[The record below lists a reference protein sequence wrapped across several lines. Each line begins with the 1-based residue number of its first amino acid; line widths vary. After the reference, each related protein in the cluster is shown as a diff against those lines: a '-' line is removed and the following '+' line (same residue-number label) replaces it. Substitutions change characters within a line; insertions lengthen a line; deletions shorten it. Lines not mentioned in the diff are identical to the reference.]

1 MPVYGRFAAAAVA
14 AMLSFSAVSETSSEI
29 FVDLKLD
36 EIDYVAGERVRGV
49 VDVKN
54 ISPGTIRVG
63 KGLPDGLSV
72 EVFRASDMSRLDILP
87 GPEFTASFSLAPNKG
102 LKLEVLLDAHYAFSG
117 QMRYLARPVLVHGNA
132 RYEGQFRAFDI
143 VPGMAIGGAKQMFS
157 NKKGFS
163 RDFKMVKWNR
173 RGREHIFLT
182 AKDSDGR
189 SWQTSDLGAMMRSTP
204 PVVSIMPGGEVV
216 VLHRIDPDNFVRSE
230 FWSMPGALEFHSAVM
245 IRDPE
250 TAAQS
255 RVQEIYDSSGGVK
268 PADRPWWKFW

>member
-1 MPVYGRFAAAAVA
+1 MSVPAKFAAAAIA
-14 AMLSFSAVSETSSEI
+14 AVLSLSAAAETSSEI

-49 VDVKN
+49 IDVKN
-54 ISPGTIRVG
+54 ISPDTLRVG
-63 KGLPDGLSV
+63 KDLPDSLVV

-87 GPEFTASFSLAPNKG
+87 GPEFTAFFSLAPNKG
-102 LKLEVLLDAHYAFSG
+102 LKLEVLLDAHYAFSE
-117 QMRYLARPVLVHGNA
+117 QMRYLARPVLVHGKT

-143 VPGMAIGGAKQMFS
+143 VPGMAVGGAKQMFS

-189 SWQTSDLGAMMRSTP
+189 KWQTTDLGAMMRVTP

-216 VLHRIDPDNFVRSE
+216 VLHRLDPDNFVRSE
-230 FWSMPGALEFHSAVM
+230 FWSMPDALEFHSGVM

-255 RVQEIYDSSGGVK
+255 RVQEMYESSGGVK